1 MNKQKDIK
9 MSNEFMQVMAGKL
22 KVDECKHL
30 GKKKKPKAVS
40 KNRTEGQEQAAIF
53 TWANQS
59 LGKYPELKLLFA
71 IPNGGSR
78 HMIEA
83 VNLKRQGVKS
93 GLPDMFLPVPKGSFY
108 GLWIE
113 LKVGKNKTS
122 ENQDKW
128 LYELCSQGYRCEVC
142 YGFDEAVSV
151 LKDYLGEVA
160 NG

>member
-1 MNKQKDIK
+1 
-9 MSNEFMQVMAGKL
+9 
-22 KVDECKHL
+22 
-30 GKKKKPKAVS
+30 
-40 KNRTEGQEQAAIF
+40 
-53 TWANQS
+53 
-59 LGKYPELKLLFA
+59 
-71 IPNGGSR
+71 
-78 HMIEA
+78 MIEA

-128 LYELCSQGYRCEVC
+128 IDELCSQGYRCEVC

-151 LKDYLGEVA
+151 LKGYLSEVS